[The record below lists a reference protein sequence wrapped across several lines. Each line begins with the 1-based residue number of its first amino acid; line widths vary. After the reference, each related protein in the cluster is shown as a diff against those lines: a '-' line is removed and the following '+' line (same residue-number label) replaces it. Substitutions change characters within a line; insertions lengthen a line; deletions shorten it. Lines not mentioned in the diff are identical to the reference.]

1 MKPALLKSLI
11 QTVLV
16 IAALTIPG
24 KRAFT
29 FFHDLEADSYD
40 NSKFTARPHRMV

>member
-24 KRAFT
+24 KRAFE
-29 FFHDLEADSYD
+29 FFHGLDADSAD
-40 NSKFTARPHRMV
+40 SFKFMAAIQQMI